1 MRDPRALIGVAV
13 SLIAV
18 LLLLYVVD
26 VREVA
31 SVLAH
36 ADPIA
41 VFFVIATTV
50 VAMWIKAVRWR
61 LFFPEPETVRRR
73 GLHEALYIG
82 YMANTLLP
90 LRAGELVRALLAA
103 EAENQNKSTTLATV
117 LIEKVLDL
125 GTIALLLALLG
136 LIFPDLPESARYA
149 AYLSGIG
156 LTVAIAGIVFVLA
169 ARGVATRMAL
179 WLEKRVPPLAKLGVA
194 GLLNA
199 FLDGLAFAQ
208 NPITLAWVTFW
219 SIVQWALSGSTVIF
233 ALLAVG
239 ITGTS
244 MYELLQMTLLVLVAT
259 NLSMAIPSAP
269 GYVGV
274 FHGVFV
280 ATLAL
285 FGVREDRA
293 TAAAVAEH
301 ALVFG
306 LFIVGGAYFMARGEA
321 VQTSGRRLTDL
332 VSRAK
337 ADSHDHPADDPVADP
352 AHEPVVDPLVDEQ
365 RYGPKGRGTG
375 DAHGQH

>member
-1 MRDPRALIGVAV
+1 MRDPRALVGVAV

-31 SVLAH
+31 AVLAH

-50 VAMWIKAVRWR
+50 VAMWTKSVRWR
-61 LFFPEPETVRRR
+61 LFFPEPDTVRRR

-103 EAENQNKSTTLATV
+103 EAEHQNKSTTLATV

-136 LIFPDLPESARYA
+136 LIFPDLPESAKYA

-169 ARGVATRMAL
+169 ARGAATRLAL
-179 WLEKRVPPLAKLGVA
+179 WFEKRVPPLAKIGVA

-208 NPITLAWVTFW
+208 NPVTLAWVAFW
-219 SIVQWALSGSTVIF
+219 SVIQWALSGSTVLF

-239 ITGTS
+239 ITGAS
-244 MYELLQMTLLVLVAT
+244 FYELLQMTLLVLVAT

-293 TAAAVAEH
+293 TAAAVVEH

-306 LFIVGGAYFMARGEA
+306 LFILGGAYFMARGEA
-321 VQTSGRRLTDL
+321 VKTSGRRLTDL

-337 ADSHDHPADDPVADP
+337 ADDHHGSADESAT
-352 AHEPVVDPLVDEQ
+352 DEH
-365 RYGPKGRGTG
+365 RHGSKGRDIG
-375 DAHGQH
+375 DAHGNV

>member
-1 MRDPRALIGVAV
+1 MV
-13 SLIAV
+13 
-18 LLLLYVVD
+18 
-26 VREVA
+26 
-31 SVLAH
+31 
-36 ADPIA
+36 
-41 VFFVIATTV
+41 
-50 VAMWIKAVRWR
+50 
-61 LFFPEPETVRRR
+61 
-73 GLHEALYIG
+73 
-82 YMANTLLP
+82 NTILP
-90 LRAGELVRALLAA
+90 LRAGEAVRALLAA
-103 EAENQNKSTTLATV
+103 ETEDQNKSTTLATV

-156 LTVAIAGIVFVLA
+156 LAIAIVGIVFVLA
-169 ARGVATRMAL
+169 ARGVATRMAVG
-179 WLEKRVPPLAKLGVA
+179 LEKRVPPLASIGVA
-194 GLLNA
+194 GLMNA

-208 NPITLAWVTFW
+208 NPITLGWVIFW
-219 SIVQWALSGSTVIF
+219 SIVQWSLSASTVTF

-239 ITGTS
+239 INGGS
-244 MYELLQMTLLVLVAT
+244 WYELLQMTLLVLVAT

-293 TAAAVAEH
+293 TAAAVVEH

-306 LFIVGGAYFMARGEA
+306 LFIVVGAYFMARGEA
-321 VQTSGRRLTDL
+321 VRASGRRLGDL

-337 ADSHDHPADDPVADP
+337 AD
-352 AHEPVVDPLVDEQ
+352 
-365 RYGPKGRGTG
+365 
-375 DAHGQH
+375 QHAEH

>member
-1 MRDPRALIGVAV
+1 MRDPRALVGVAV

-31 SVLAH
+31 MVLAH

-50 VAMWIKAVRWR
+50 IAMWTKSVRWR

-117 LIEKVLDL
+117 FIEKVPDL
-125 GTIALLLALLG
+125 GTIALLLFLLG

-149 AYLSGIG
+149 AYVSGIG

-169 ARGVATRMAL
+169 ARGVATRLAL
-179 WLEKRVPPLAKLGVA
+179 WLEKHVPPLASLGVA

-208 NPITLAWVTFW
+208 NPITLGWVAF
-219 SIVQWALSGSTVIF
+219 
-233 ALLAVG
+233 
-239 ITGTS
+239 
-244 MYELLQMTLLVLVAT
+244 
-259 NLSMAIPSAP
+259 
-269 GYVGV
+269 
-274 FHGVFV
+274 
-280 ATLAL
+280 
-285 FGVREDRA
+285 
-293 TAAAVAEH
+293 
-301 ALVFG
+301 
-306 LFIVGGAYFMARGEA
+306 
-321 VQTSGRRLTDL
+321 
-332 VSRAK
+332 
-337 ADSHDHPADDPVADP
+337 
-352 AHEPVVDPLVDEQ
+352 
-365 RYGPKGRGTG
+365 
-375 DAHGQH
+375 